1 MSVIKPFLVK
11 ESFLDYLTNPNYNNT
26 SLANHFY
33 YFFELNSK
41 ITDQMKMEDY
51 KQVMETLVVANP
63 RIWAVAS
70 FRFWDIDQDGII
82 SIHDL
87 FTTYKLLDDIE
98 SKMR

>member
-1 MSVIKPFLVK
+1 
-11 ESFLDYLTNPNYNNT
+11 
-26 SLANHFY
+26 
-33 YFFELNSK
+33 
-41 ITDQMKMEDY
+41 MEDY